1 MEFVNITGSGKEN
14 ISINKAGTYIFFI
27 NNYSGEVI
35 VEIHCSHAKVY
46 IFGLY
51 TGTSEEIFSLRTTQ
65 HHHVG
70 DSMSDLLIKG
80 VFYDRSKFL
89 YQGLIKIDKHAQ
101 KSNAYQ
107 KNQNIIMSDKVF
119 VDSRPY
125 LEIEANDVRCT
136 HGSTTGKLNNDDVFY
151 LQTRGFDIIGA
162 KKLLIQGFKEEI
174 YQRMRDLGV
183 ERHQIPYEIETV
195 S

>member
-1 MEFVNITGSGKEN
+1 MQFIKITQSDKEKF
-14 ISINKAGTYIFFI
+14 SIKKPDTYIFYL
-27 NNYSGEVI
+27 NNYSGNVI
-35 VEIHCSHAKVY
+35 INILCSKAKVY

-51 TGTSEEIFSLRTTQ
+51 NGTKEDKFKLHTTQ
-65 HHHVG
+65 HHHAG
-70 DSMSDLLIKG
+70 DSVSDLFIKG
-80 VFYDRSKFL
+80 VFYDSSKFH
-89 YQGLIKIDKHAQ
+89 YEGLIKIDKNAQ

-107 KNQNIIMSDKVF
+107 KNQNVIMSDKVY

-136 HGSTTGKLNNDDVFY
+136 HGSTTGRLNEEELFY

-183 ERHQIPYEIETV
+183 EPHQIPYEIETL